1 MKKLLVIVA
10 VSACL
15 AVPTALP
22 ANAVTATFFSDHCT
36 NLCGPQPTGFAT
48 ITGTDQGGGV
58 IDLTITPL
66 NGNGL
71 VNAGQTTFTF
81 NLIGNPTITYSNLP
95 SGFTVVGGFG
105 TGNLSENAGAIGQDG
120 FGTFEY
126 GIDYTGANGANNP
139 LFTPLSFTISGT
151 GLTLASFAE
160 LSTIPPGDTQ
170 AFFALDII
178 SGTTGNTG
186 LVDLTGATP
195 FTAQENPPGVP
206 IPGAIWLF
214 IGGLG
219 LFGMLYP
226 IKGKRKSAWT

>member
-1 MKKLLVIVA
+1 MKLLSLVGLA
-10 VSACL
+10 LL
-15 AVPTALP
+15 AVASP

-58 IDLTITPL
+58 VDITITPL

-105 TGNLSENAGAIGQDG
+105 AGSLSENAGAIGQDG

-139 LFTPLSFTISGT
+139 
-151 GLTLASFAE
+151 
-160 LSTIPPGDTQ
+160 
-170 AFFALDII
+170 
-178 SGTTGNTG
+178 
-186 LVDLTGATP
+186 
-195 FTAQENPPGVP
+195 
-206 IPGAIWLF
+206 
-214 IGGLG
+214 
-219 LFGMLYP
+219 
-226 IKGKRKSAWT
+226 

>member
-1 MKKLLVIVA
+1 VGLAL
-10 VSACL
+10 L
-15 AVPTALP
+15 AVASP
-22 ANAVTATFFSDHCT
+22 ANAATATFFSDHCT
-36 NLCGPQPTGFAT
+36 DLCGPQPTGFAT

-71 VNAGQTTFTF
+71 VNGGQTTFTF
-81 NLIGNPTITYSNLP
+81 NLVGNPTITYSNLP
-95 SGFTVVGGFG
+95 STFTVVNGFG
-105 TGNLSENAGAIGQDG
+105 AGSLSENAGAIGQNG

-126 GIDYTGANGANNP
+126 GIDFTGVSGGSNP

-186 LVDLTGATP
+186 LVDVSGGPSP
-195 FTAQENPPGVP
+195 FGEAPPPAIP
-206 IPGAIWLF
+206 IPGAVWLF
-214 IGGLG
+214 AGGLG
-219 LFGMLYP
+219 LICMLYQKKEKP
-226 IKGKRKSAWT
+226 KSAWA